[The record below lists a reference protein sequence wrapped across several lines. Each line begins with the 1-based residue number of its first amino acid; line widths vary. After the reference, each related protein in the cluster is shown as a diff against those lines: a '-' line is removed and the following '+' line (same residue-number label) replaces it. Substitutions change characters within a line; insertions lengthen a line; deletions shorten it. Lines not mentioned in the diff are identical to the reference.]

1 MENIQVLEDSR
12 STERR
17 TREVLKGGRSMEDE
31 AIVELYWRR
40 DEDAIRFSQTKYG
53 GYCSSIA
60 KNLLADR
67 WDVEECVNDTWLR
80 AWNAIPPQ
88 RPAKLRAF
96 LAKITRNLALD
107 QLKAKGRA
115 KRGGGELTLA
125 LEELGECVPSPGGVE
140 EALQGRELE
149 GAVNAF
155 LRVLPTRD
163 RDIFLRRYF
172 FVEPVGEIAV
182 RYAMGENAV
191 SAALSRTR
199 KKLRIHL
206 EKEGWI

>member
-1 MENIQVLEDSR
+1 
-12 STERR
+12 
-17 TREVLKGGRSMEDE
+17 MEDAWIVAMYWERNEE
-31 AIVELYWRR
+31 AIRQT
-40 DEDAIRFSQTKYG
+40 DIRYG
-53 GYCSSIA
+53 PYCRTVAGRILNDSG
-60 KNLLADR
+60 
-67 WDVEECVNDTWLR
+67 DVEECVNDTWLR